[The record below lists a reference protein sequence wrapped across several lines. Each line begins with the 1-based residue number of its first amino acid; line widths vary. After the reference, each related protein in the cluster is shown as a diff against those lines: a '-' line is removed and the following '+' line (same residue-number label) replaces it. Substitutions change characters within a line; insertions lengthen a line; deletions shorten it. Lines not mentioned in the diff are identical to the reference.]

1 MRQTDEEIIRELEE
15 LVRDM
20 ENVAV
25 KFRTSLPGL
34 SMRSF
39 MTAQTARR
47 AAERIRELSGEKGD

>member
-1 MRQTDEEIIRELEE
+1 
-15 LVRDM
+15 M

-25 KFRTSLPGL
+25 KFRDTLQGL

-47 AAERIRELSGEKGD
+47 AAERIRELSAEKGD